1 MAGPIQSKTDGQRGH
16 GGASRSLGGRD
27 DPRSQVSTGNR
38 RWIPP
43 STYKRDAPSNENK
56 NDIVFRK
63 VRGILNKLTP
73 EKFEK
78 LSDDLLC
85 IGLDSPTILK
95 GVILLIFE
103 KALDE
108 PKYSSMYAQLC
119 RRLSE
124 EAPNFEPPTNA
135 NGSTPSISTFRQLL
149 LAKCRVE
156 FENRSAAQE
165 VFESRDGSLTA
176 DEEEQRQTA
185 KRKMLGNI
193 KFIGELGKLGMLQGA
208 ILHMCIQQLLE
219 RKRRGGIREM
229 AEDLECLC
237 QIMRTCGRI
246 LDIDKAKSLMDQYF
260 DRMAAYAVNQ
270 ELPSRIRFMMQDSID
285 LRTNHWQPR
294 KIASTDGPRTIQQI
308 REEAAR
314 DSGVYLPPPGSHL
327 MQGMHRGGMG
337 GGASGPGG
345 MGISPP
351 SGLFPVSRSGLKG
364 PIGIGLE
371 DVFGSLPL
379 GAVSIGT
386 GPGVIPSM
394 QDGYG
399 YDSDSTHNSHGHN
412 PNMYRGRPSYGST
425 GSGASGGG
433 GGSYSSNR
441 SSNNGVGNYNGG
453 SNNKQF
459 SAQNHHQQ
467 NINQANNAKND
478 LPPRFKK
485 MMMTQQRSQG
495 STEEVS
501 LRPPANSMV
510 HKPKPPTVI
519 LSKSVTTNASA
530 ANNHMTGPL
539 GPLLDAALP
548 LTNSAAISNSSKTPG
563 MGINHQEMKPVGG
576 KTMGSTAA
584 DKLRSPRK
592 DQGPTK
598 EDIVK
603 QAETVLE
610 DLLNHQKVEVS
621 VTALKEIK
629 SIERFWTHV
638 LARLM
643 AKVLEKTDAERELVS
658 QLMVQLKK
666 ESLITP
672 SNFFDGYKELVSQ
685 LPEIENDVPRA
696 KSFVAGLAAR
706 AVIDE
711 LSTLADLARPLEGG
725 YQYPLFLLTLQQLHK
740 IQATEKSVL
749 IKLFNDSKVQLMNML
764 PELDRNKDR
773 LGEILDDR
781 GLSFLFPLLRIQSD
795 LWKQIQADPTP
806 AQFYKWIKE
815 NVDQSCYTMP
825 GFISALFAVLLKY
838 IAQESALSDAPTT
851 NGTTENGSIVTA
863 TDKMTQEKE
872 KELLERYRPVL
883 QAFLH
888 DHVSLQVTV
897 LHALQAFCHGLN
909 FPKGMLL
916 RWFVLLY
923 DHEII
928 EEDAFLK
935 WKEDLTDVTPGKGK
949 ALFQVNNW
957 LMWLEQ
963 AESDEDEDGDA

>member
-1 MAGPIQSKTDGQRGH
+1 
-16 GGASRSLGGRD
+16 
-27 DPRSQVSTGNR
+27 
-38 RWIPP
+38 
-43 STYKRDAPSNENK
+43 
-56 NDIVFRK
+56 
-63 VRGILNKLTP
+63 
-73 EKFEK
+73 
-78 LSDDLLC
+78 
-85 IGLDSPTILK
+85 
-95 GVILLIFE
+95 
-103 KALDE
+103 
-108 PKYSSMYAQLC
+108 
-119 RRLSE
+119 
-124 EAPNFEPPTNA
+124 
-135 NGSTPSISTFRQLL
+135 
-149 LAKCRVE
+149 
-156 FENRSAAQE
+156 
-165 VFESRDGSLTA
+165 
-176 DEEEQRQTA
+176 
-185 KRKMLGNI
+185 
-193 KFIGELGKLGMLQGA
+193 
-208 ILHMCIQQLLE
+208 
-219 RKRRGGIREM
+219 M

-327 MQGMHRGGMG
+327 MQGMHRDG
-337 GGASGPGG
+337 GPGG
-345 MGISPP
+345 MGINPP

-394 QDGYG
+394 QDGCG
-399 YDSDSTHNSHGHN
+399 YDSDSTHNGHGHN

-425 GSGASGGG
+425 GSGGSGSGG
-433 GGSYSSNR
+433 YSSSR
-441 SSNNGVGNYNGG
+441 SPSNGV
-453 SNNKQF
+453 
-459 SAQNHHQQ
+459 A
-467 NINQANNAKND
+467 
-478 LPPRFKK
+478 
-485 MMMTQQRSQG
+485 
-495 STEEVS
+495 
-501 LRPPANSMV
+501 
-510 HKPKPPTVI
+510 
-519 LSKSVTTNASA
+519 TTMAVA
-530 ANNHMTGPL
+530 T
-539 GPLLDAALP
+539 
-548 LTNSAAISNSSKTPG
+548 TSS
-563 MGINHQEMKPVGG
+563 
-576 KTMGSTAA
+576 
-584 DKLRSPRK
+584 
-592 DQGPTK
+592 PTK

-610 DLLNHQKVEVS
+610 DLLNRQIVEDS
-621 VTALKEIK
+621 VNALKEIK
-629 SIERFWTHV
+629 LIDRFWTPV

-643 AKVLEKTDAERELVS
+643 AKVLDKSDSERELVS

-685 LPEIENDVPRA
+685 LPDIENDVPRA

-706 AVIDE
+706 AVMDE
-711 LSTLADLARPLEGG
+711 LSTLADLERPLEGG
-725 YQYPLFLLTLQQLHK
+725 YQYPLDA
-740 IQATEKSVL
+740 ATTAQ
-749 IKLFNDSKVQLMNML
+749 DSGHRKVCPDQVVQRVQK
-764 PELDRNKDR
+764 LDRNKDR

-815 NVDQSCYTMP
+815 NVDPSSYTMP
-825 GFISALFAVLLKY
+825 GFISALFAVLFKY
-838 IAQESALSDAPTT
+838 IAQESAPNDAPTT
-851 NGTTENGSIVTA
+851 NGSTENGSIATA
-863 TDKMTQEKE
+863 TDKVTQEKE
-872 KELLERYRPVL
+872 KELVERYRPVL

-897 LHALQAFCHGLN
+897 LHARQAFCHGLN

-923 DHEII
+923 DLEII

-935 WKEDLTDVTPGKGK
+935 WKEDLTDDTPGKGK

>member
-1 MAGPIQSKTDGQRGH
+1 
-16 GGASRSLGGRD
+16 
-27 DPRSQVSTGNR
+27 
-38 RWIPP
+38 
-43 STYKRDAPSNENK
+43 
-56 NDIVFRK
+56 
-63 VRGILNKLTP
+63 
-73 EKFEK
+73 
-78 LSDDLLC
+78 
-85 IGLDSPTILK
+85 
-95 GVILLIFE
+95 
-103 KALDE
+103 
-108 PKYSSMYAQLC
+108 MYAQLC

-327 MQGMHRGGMG
+327 MQGMHRGG
-337 GGASGPGG
+337 GPGG
-345 MGISPP
+345 MGINPP

-399 YDSDSTHNSHGHN
+399 YDSDSTHNGHGHN

-425 GSGASGGG
+425 GSGGSGSGG
-433 GGSYSSNR
+433 YSSSR
-441 SSNNGVGNYNGG
+441 SPSNGVGNYHGG
-453 SNNKQF
+453 GNNKQF

-485 MMMTQQRSQG
+485 MMMTQQRSQS

-510 HKPKPPTVI
+510 NKPKPSTV
-519 LSKSVTTNASA
+519 LLPKSVTSNAA
-530 ANNHMTGPL
+530 AGNNHITGPL

-548 LTNSAAISNSSKTPG
+548 MNSSAVSNPSKIPG
-563 MGINHQEMKPVGG
+563 MGLNLQEIMPIGVKSVVP
-576 KTMGSTAA
+576 TAT
-584 DKLRSPRK
+584 DKQRSPRK

-610 DLLNHQKVEVS
+610 DLLNRQIVEDS
-621 VTALKEIK
+621 VNALKEIK
-629 SIERFWTHV
+629 MIDRFWTPV

-643 AKVLEKTDAERELVS
+643 AKVLDKSDSERELVS
-658 QLMVQLKK
+658 QLMVHLKK

-685 LPEIENDVPRA
+685 LPDIENDVPRA

-706 AVIDE
+706 AVMDE

-740 IQATEKSVL
+740 IQATERSVL
-749 IKLFNDSKVQLMNML
+749 IKLFNESKVQLMNML

-815 NVDQSCYTMP
+815 NVDPSCYTMP

-838 IAQESALSDAPTT
+838 IAQESAPNDAPTT
-851 NGTTENGSIVTA
+851 NGSTENGSIATA
-863 TDKMTQEKE
+863 TDKVTQEKE
-872 KELLERYRPVL
+872 KELVERYRPVL

-923 DHEII
+923 DLEII

-935 WKEDLTDVTPGKGK
+935 WKEDLTDDTPGKGK